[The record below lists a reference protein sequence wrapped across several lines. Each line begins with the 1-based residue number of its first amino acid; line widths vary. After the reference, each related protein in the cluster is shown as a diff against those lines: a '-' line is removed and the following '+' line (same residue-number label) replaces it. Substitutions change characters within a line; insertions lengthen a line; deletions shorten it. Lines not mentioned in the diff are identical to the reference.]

1 MRTRPLLLLGLV
13 LGAPL
18 AALATPNFPAAIAR
32 DLQLS
37 APPPC
42 TICHA
47 TDQGGLGTVVKP
59 FGKYMVSRGLVPFDE
74 SSLATALAAAAGEQH
89 DSNGDGISDIDALKQ
104 GLDPNGTPSPGVFL
118 EDPQFGCA
126 ASGRNG
132 GAWLVLVAFA
142 WLLLSARPGAWRF
155 PFERQA
161 PRSGRRMPS
170 PWHGGCSELESTNS
184 PARRQP

>member
-1 MRTRPLLLLGLV
+1 MRTPSLFLLGLV

-18 AALATPNFPAAIAR
+18 AARATPDFPAAIAR
-32 DLQLS
+32 DLALS

-47 TDQGGLGTVVKP
+47 TAQGGAGTVVKP
-59 FGKYMVSRGLVPFDE
+59 FGKYMISRGLVPFDE

-104 GLDPNGTPSPGVFL
+104 GLDPNGSPSPGALL
-118 EDPQFGCA
+118 EDPQFGCN

-132 GAWLVLVAFA
+132 GVWLVLVAIA
-142 WLLLSARPGAWRF
+142 WLL
-155 PFERQA
+155 
-161 PRSGRRMPS
+161 PRTRLLR
-170 PWHGGCSELESTNS
+170 L
-184 PARRQP
+184 

>member
-18 AALATPNFPAAIAR
+18 AARATPDFPAAIAR

-104 GLDPNGTPSPGVFL
+104 GMDPNGSAAAGALV
-118 EDPQFGCA
+118 EDPQFGCD

-132 GAWLVLVAFA
+132 GAWLVLVAIA
-142 WLLLSARPGAWRF
+142 WLLLPT
-155 PFERQA
+155 QA
-161 PRSGRRMPS
+161 GRR
-170 PWHGGCSELESTNS
+170 
-184 PARRQP
+184 RRSD

>member
-1 MRTRPLLLLGLV
+1 MRTTPLLLVGLV

-18 AALATPNFPAAIAR
+18 AARATPDFPAAIAR

-47 TDQGGLGTVVKP
+47 TDQGGAGTVVKP
-59 FGKYMVSRGLVPFDE
+59 FGKYMVSRGLVPFDD
-74 SSLATALAAAAGEQH
+74 SSLATALAAAAAERH

-104 GLDPNGTPSPGVFL
+104 GLDPNGTSSTAALV

-126 ASGRNG
+126 QSGGDG
-132 GAWLVLVAFA
+132 GAWLVPVAIA
-142 WLLLSARPGAWRF
+142 WLLVPTGF
-155 PFERQA
+155 PQRKS
-161 PRSGRRMPS
+161 R
-170 PWHGGCSELESTNS
+170 WHGGCSGLEAAFTQTTKRS
-184 PARRQP
+184 